1 MLVLSSGSTNPADNP
16 QVIQSIGKVRDN
28 LEVVGQKLAESSY
41 HLGRPL
47 NMDPKAERFIDDK
60 DANTLLSRNYR
71 KPFVVPETV

>member
-1 MLVLSSGSTNPADNP
+1 MLSS
-16 QVIQSIGKVRDN
+16 IEKVREN
-28 LEVVGQKLAESSY
+28 LDVVGEKLASASY

-60 DANTLLSRNYR
+60 KANALLTRNYR